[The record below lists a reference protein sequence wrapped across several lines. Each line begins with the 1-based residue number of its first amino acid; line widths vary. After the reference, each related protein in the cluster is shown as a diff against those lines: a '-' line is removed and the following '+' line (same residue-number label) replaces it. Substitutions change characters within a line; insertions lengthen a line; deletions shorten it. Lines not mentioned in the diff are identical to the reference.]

1 MRPDR
6 DAERLRLFEAIRHD
20 IGIAGMKA
28 AGDIGARDDAQH
40 RGVVAHAPNAKTL
53 AQIGVEIDG
62 GQRILLNA
70 A

>member
-1 MRPDR
+1 V
-6 DAERLRLFEAIRHD
+6 
-20 IGIAGMKA
+20 KT
-28 AGDIGARDDAQH
+28 AGDIGAGHDAQH

-62 GQRILLNA
+62 GQRTLLNA